1 MLTKIKN
8 RLIKFIAVDL
18 NGWKSIVAWLML
30 QVPFLVENPLLATA
44 ITQWIADP
52 KDPAKIGNLV
62 LQVLL
67 AIGLIHKGLKEVS
80 N

>member
-8 RLIKFIAVDL
+8 RLIKFVAVDL

>member
-80 N
+80 K

>member
-8 RLIKFIAVDL
+8 RLIKFVAVDL

-80 N
+80 K